1 MIAYLKKVSADNE
14 KIVYLYSYDIPSYDG
29 KLDVNLIS
37 GKTEVILSKG
47 DDNFHYAKL
56 SVGKIMLWHSEN
68 KLPDEYTICT
78 G

>member
-1 MIAYLKKVSADNE
+1 MIAYLKKVSANND

-29 KLDVNLIS
+29 KLDINLIS

-47 DDNFHYAKL
+47 DENYHYAKL
-56 SVGKIMLWHSEN
+56 SLGKILDWN
-68 KLPDEYTICT
+68 RTNTLPDEYTICT